1 MNKDKNID
9 EVILIIKKV
18 LNVGNVTE
26 QSNQI
31 DFDEWDSMSYL
42 SIVMEIEKHFNIEIN
57 ENNLNNFYSV
67 KSICNEIKNAK

>member
-18 LNVGNVTE
+18 LNVENVTE